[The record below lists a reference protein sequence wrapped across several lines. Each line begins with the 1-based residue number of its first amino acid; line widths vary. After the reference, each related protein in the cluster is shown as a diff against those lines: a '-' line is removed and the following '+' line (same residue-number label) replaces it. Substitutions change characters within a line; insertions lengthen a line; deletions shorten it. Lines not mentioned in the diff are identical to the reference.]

1 MQDYKAQRPLRVNG
15 NRRIKPKKAPRDWK
29 KFFHRGL
36 RLVLFTGSL
45 ALLCAGVGLGAHLI
59 STSGFFHVDS
69 VRVVNQNRVSEE
81 EVLARSDVRLGT
93 SIFSLDLEMIG
104 RKIAENPW
112 IARARVDRVF
122 PREVII
128 QVEEHEP
135 RAIVHVGYLYYIDAA
150 GEIFK
155 ILEPEDSLDYPLI
168 TGLERQ
174 QLLDKPKESR
184 GLLLEALGLIAELES
199 RQTFNLEDVSEVNI
213 DPANGFALFTYRSGV
228 PVRLGFGNF
237 GDKLDRLEQIYADL
251 EPRLSVLKYI
261 DLNVMERVIV
271 KVDKPK
277 TTGKG

>member
-81 EVLARSDVRLGT
+81 EILARSDVRLGT

-135 RAIVHVGYLYYIDAA
+135 RAIVHVGYLYYVDAA

-174 QLLDKPKESR
+174 QLLDKPKESK
-184 GLLLEALGLIAELES
+184 GLLLEALGLIAELDS

-213 DPANGFALFTYRSGV
+213 DPANGFAVFTYRSGV

-237 GDKLDRLEQIYADL
+237 GDKLNRLEQIYADL

>member
-1 MQDYKAQRPLRVNG
+1 MQDYKAQRPVKVKG
-15 NRRIKPKKAPRDWK
+15 NRRTKPKKAPRDWK

-135 RAIVHVGYLYYIDAA
+135 RAIVHVGYLYYVDAA

-174 QLLDKPKESR
+174 QLLDKPKESKS
-184 GLLLEALGLIAELES
+184 LLLEALGLIAELES

-228 PVRLGFGNF
+228 PVRMGFGNF
-237 GDKLDRLEQIYADL
+237 VDKLDRLEQIYADL

>member
-1 MQDYKAQRPLRVNG
+1 MQDYKAQRPVKVKG
-15 NRRIKPKKAPRDWK
+15 NRRTKPKKAPRDWK

-135 RAIVHVGYLYYIDAA
+135 RAIVHVGYLYYVDAA

-174 QLLDKPKESR
+174 QLLDKPKESK

-228 PVRLGFGNF
+228 PVRMGFGNF
-237 GDKLDRLEQIYADL
+237 VDKLDRLEQIYADL

>member
-1 MQDYKAQRPLRVNG
+1 MQDYKAQRPIKVKG
-15 NRRIKPKKAPRDWK
+15 NRRTKPKKAPRDWK

-36 RLVLFTGSL
+36 RLVLWTGSL
-45 ALLCAGVGLGAHLI
+45 ALLLAGGGLGVHLI
-59 STSGFFHVDS
+59 STSGFFLVDS

-81 EVLARSDVRLGT
+81 DVLARSDVRLGA

-104 RKIAENPW
+104 RKITENPW
-112 IARARVDRVF
+112 IARAQVDRVF

-128 QVEEHEP
+128 RVEEHEP
-135 RAIVHVGYLYYIDAA
+135 RAIVQVGYLYYVDAA

-155 ILEPEDSLDYPLI
+155 ILEPEDSLDIPLI

-174 QLLDKPKESR
+174 QLLDKPKETR
-184 GLLLEALGLIAELES
+184 ELMLEALALIAELET
-199 RQTFNLEDVSEVNI
+199 RQTFNLEDVSEVHI
-213 DPANGFALFTYRSGV
+213 SPTDGFALFTYRSGV
-228 PVRLGFGNF
+228 PVRMGFGNF
-237 GDKLDRLEQIYADL
+237 AGKLDRLEQIYADL
-251 EPRLSVLKYI
+251 EPRLPVLKYI

>member
-135 RAIVHVGYLYYIDAA
+135 RAIVHVGYLYYVDAA

-174 QLLDKPKESR
+174 QLLDKPKESK

-213 DPANGFALFTYRSGV
+213 DPANGFAVFTYRSGV

-237 GDKLDRLEQIYADL
+237 GDKLNRLEQIYADL

>member
-1 MQDYKAQRPLRVNG
+1 MQDYKAQRPTKVQG
-15 NRRIKPKKAPRDWK
+15 NRRTKPKKAPRDWK

-36 RLVLFTGSL
+36 RLVLWTGSL
-45 ALLCAGVGLGAHLI
+45 ALLLAGGGLGVHLI
-59 STSGFFHVDS
+59 STSGFFLVDS

-81 EVLARSDVRLGT
+81 DVLARSDVRLGT

-112 IARARVDRVF
+112 VARARVDRVF

-128 QVEEHEP
+128 HVEEHEP
-135 RAIVHVGYLYYIDAA
+135 RAIIHVGYLYYVDAS

-155 ILEPEDSLDYPLI
+155 ILEPEDSLEYPLI

-174 QLLDKPKESR
+174 QLLDKPQETKE
-184 GLLLEALGLIAELES
+184 LVLEALALVAELET
-199 RQTFNLEDVSEVNI
+199 RQTFNLEDVSEVHI
-213 DPANGFALFTYRSGV
+213 DPVDGFALFTYRSGV
-228 PVRLGFGNF
+228 PVRMGFGNF
-237 GDKLDRLEQIYADL
+237 AGKLDRLEQIYADL

>member
-1 MQDYKAQRPLRVNG
+1 MQDFKPQRPNKVRG
-15 NRRIKPKKAPRDWK
+15 NRRAKVKKAPRDWK

-45 ALLCAGVGLGAHLI
+45 ALLVGGVGLAAHLI
-59 STSGFFHVDS
+59 STSGFFHIDS
-69 VRVVNQNRVSEE
+69 VRVVNQNRVSEADI
-81 EVLARSDVRLGT
+81 LARSDVRTGT
-93 SIFSLDLEMIG
+93 SIFRLDLDLIG

-112 IARARVDRVF
+112 IARARVERVF

-128 QVEEHEP
+128 HVEEHQP
-135 RAIVHVGYLYYIDAA
+135 RAIVHVDYLYYVDAA

-155 ILEPEDSLDYPLI
+155 VLDPEDSLAYPLI

-174 QLLDKPKESR
+174 QLLDKPQESKA
-184 GLLLEALGLIAELES
+184 LLLDALALIAELEP
-199 RQTFNLEDVSEVNI
+199 RPTFNLEDVSEVHI
-213 DPANGFALFTYRSGV
+213 DAADGLALFTYRNGV
-228 PVRLGFGNF
+228 PVRLGFGSF
-237 GDKLDRLEQIYADL
+237 AGKLDRLEQIYADL

-277 TTGKG
+277 AIGKG

>member
-1 MQDYKAQRPLRVNG
+1 MQDYKAQRPVKVQG
-15 NRRIKPKKAPRDWK
+15 NRRTKPKKAPRDWK
-29 KFFHRGL
+29 TIFHRGL
-36 RLVLFTGSL
+36 RLVLFAGSL

-81 EVLARSDVRLGT
+81 DVLARADVRLGT
-93 SIFSLDLEMIG
+93 SIFRLDLEMIG

-112 IARARVDRVF
+112 VSKARVDRVF

-128 QVEEHEP
+128 HLQEHEP
-135 RAIVHVGYLYYIDAA
+135 RAIVHVGYLYYVDAS

-155 ILEPEDSLDYPLI
+155 ILEPEDSLEYPLI

-174 QLLDKPKESR
+174 QLLDKPQETKA
-184 GLLLEALGLIAELES
+184 LLLEALALIAELET

-213 DPANGFALFTYRSGV
+213 DPAAGFALFTYRSGV
-228 PVRLGFGNF
+228 PVRMGFGNF
-237 GDKLDRLEQIYADL
+237 AGKLDRLEQIYADL

>member
-1 MQDYKAQRPLRVNG
+1 MQDYKAQRPVKVKG
-15 NRRIKPKKAPRDWK
+15 NRRTKPKKAPRDWK

-135 RAIVHVGYLYYIDAA
+135 RAIVHVGYLYYVDAA

-174 QLLDKPKESR
+174 QLLDKPKESKS
-184 GLLLEALGLIAELES
+184 LLLEALGLVAELES

-228 PVRLGFGNF
+228 PVRMGFGNF
-237 GDKLDRLEQIYADL
+237 VDKLDRLEQIYADL